1 MTAVRI
7 LRAGS
12 RGLLVEVSSA
22 AQIERVLD
30 VRGGPAHHLIDSVVP
45 ASRSVLVTAT
55 HEHHLPAVRLAI
67 EDVLA
72 TSTRSS
78 QSQTRPPRT
87 HVIPT
92 RYGGE
97 DLAEAASL
105 CAMTEGEFVRA
116 HAASEHRVAFF
127 GFAPGFAYID
137 GSDRRLELPRRQDPR
152 KSIPAG
158 LVAVAALQS
167 VVYPGGTPGGWH
179 LIGRTDFVSW
189 NLDEDPPTPFSVGDT
204 VVFEPIG
211 ELP

>member
-1 MTAVRI
+1 MVRI
-7 LRAGS
+7 LRAGD
-12 RGLLVEVSSA
+12 RGLLVEVADA
-22 AQIERVLD
+22 AMVERVLGL
-30 VRGGPAHHLIDSVVP
+30 RGGATARLVEYAVP
-45 ASRSVLVTAT
+45 ASRSVLVVAPA
-55 HEHHLPAVRLAI
+55 EDLLPALRLAV
-67 EDVLA
+67 ENLLVADA
-72 TSTRSS
+72 DEQRSRS
-78 QSQTRPPRT
+78 RPPAV

-97 DLAEAASL
+97 DLAEAAEL
-105 CAMTEGEFVRA
+105 CGMTAGEFVRA

-137 GSDRRLELPRRQDPR
+137 GSDPRLELPRRQNPR
-152 KSIPAG
+152 KRIPAG
-158 LVAVAALQS
+158 TVAVAALQS

-189 NLDEDPPTPFSVGDT
+189 NLEQDPPTPFSVGDT